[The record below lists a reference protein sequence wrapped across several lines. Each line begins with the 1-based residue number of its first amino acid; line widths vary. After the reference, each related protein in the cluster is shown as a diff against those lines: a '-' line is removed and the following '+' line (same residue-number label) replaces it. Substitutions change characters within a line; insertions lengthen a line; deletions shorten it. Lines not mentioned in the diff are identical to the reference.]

1 MPKLVVNSG
10 TGRGREFELKPG
22 INSLGRA
29 FNCDFRL
36 DDPSVSGAHAQ
47 IVVDSFSVTVKDLHS
62 TNGTFINRSQIRE
75 GFLQPGQVLSL
86 GGVEMAFVADA
97 AAESAVPSG
106 GIARTVALPQVGGIK
121 IARPGAPTTPAGTPT
136 GAAASPAPV
145 AGGGFRMPANYPAPF
160 MPAPS
165 LTTAPTTMAG
175 AAQPRQQ
182 QQQQEPAP
190 VPQVSVEARTWKHV
204 EVARPEIVSALRCFG
219 FGAGAAM
226 LSAAIWIAVAGMS
239 GMNLVPYAAGVTG
252 LICGLAMRVA
262 SRNRP
267 GAAFSLLAAGF
278 GFLGM
283 FMGET
288 GQVFVLQSISFRDYN
303 LIGLGAGLALAFL
316 VGGVGSARKAAGRA
330 QFA

>member
-10 TGRGREFELKPG
+10 PARGREFELKPG
-22 INSLGRA
+22 VNSFGRA
-29 FNCDFRL
+29 FNSDFRL

-47 IVVDSFSVTVKDLHS
+47 IVVDTFSVTVKDLHS

-75 GFLQPGQVLSL
+75 GFLQSGQIISL
-86 GGVEMAFVADA
+86 GGVEMVYVSDLAADNA
-97 AAESAVPSG
+97 MPSG

-121 IARPGAPTTPAGTPT
+121 IARPGASATPAG
-136 GAAASPAPV
+136 GAAMPAPV
-145 AGGGFRMPANYPAPF
+145 GGGGFRLPANYPAPF

-165 LTTAPTTMAG
+165 LTTAPTAAG
-175 AAQPRQQ
+175 VM

-190 VPQVSVEARTWKHV
+190 MPQVSVEARTWKHV
-204 EVARPEIVSALRCFG
+204 EVARPDVISALRCFG
-219 FGAGAAM
+219 FGAGAAV
-226 LSAAIWIAVAGMS
+226 LSAAIWIAVAEMS
-239 GMNLVPYAAGVTG
+239 GKNLAPYAAGVTG

-278 GFLGM
+278 GLLAM
-283 FMGET
+283 FAGET
-288 GQVFVLQSISFRDYN
+288 GQVFVLQTISFRDYN
-303 LIGLGAGLALAFL
+303 LIGLGVGLALAFL
-316 VGGVGSARKAAGRA
+316 VGGAGSTKKAAGRA

>member
-1 MPKLVVNSG
+1 MAKLVVSSG
-10 TGRGREFELKPG
+10 PARGREFELKPG

-47 IVVDSFSVTVKDLHS
+47 IVVDAFSVTVKDLHS

-75 GFLQPGQVLSL
+75 GFLQPGQVVSL
-86 GGVEMAFVADA
+86 GGVEMIYVADT
-97 AAESAVPSG
+97 AAESSMPSG

-121 IARPGAPTTPAGTPT
+121 IARPGAPVTPT
-136 GAAASPAPV
+136 GAGATPAPV
-145 AGGGFRMPANYPAPF
+145 GGGGFRTPANYPAPF

-165 LTTAPTTMAG
+165 LTTAPTAMA
-175 AAQPRQQ
+175 QQ
-182 QQQQEPAP
+182 QQQQEAAP
-190 VPQVSVEARTWKHV
+190 MPQVSVEARTWKNV

-219 FGAGAAM
+219 FGAGAAV
-226 LSAAIWIAVAGMS
+226 LSAAIWITAAGMS
-239 GMNLVPYAAGVTG
+239 GMNLAPYAAGVTG
-252 LICGLAMRVA
+252 LICGLAMRIA

-278 GFLGM
+278 GLLAM
-283 FMGET
+283 FAGET

-316 VGGVGSARKAAGRA
+316 LGGVGSTRKAAGRA

>member
-1 MPKLVVNSG
+1 MAKLVVNSG
-10 TGRGREFELKPG
+10 PARGREFELKPG
-22 INSLGRA
+22 VNSLGRA

-47 IVVDSFSVTVKDLHS
+47 IVVDTFSVTVKDLHS

-75 GFLQPGQVLSL
+75 GFLQPGQIISL
-86 GGVEMAFVADA
+86 GGVEMIYVSDSAADNA
-97 AAESAVPSG
+97 MPSG

-121 IARPGAPTTPAGTPT
+121 IARPGASATPT
-136 GAAASPAPV
+136 GAAAMPAPV
-145 AGGGFRMPANYPAPF
+145 AGGGFRPPVNYPAPF

-165 LTTAPTTMAG
+165 LTTAPTAMAG
-175 AAQPRQQ
+175 ATQ
-182 QQQQEPAP
+182 QQQQEAAP
-190 VPQVSVEARTWKHV
+190 MPQVSVEARTWKHV
-204 EVARPEIVSALRCFG
+204 EVARPENVGALRCFG
-219 FGAGAAM
+219 FGAGAAV
-226 LSAAIWIAVAGMS
+226 LSAAIWIAMAEMS
-239 GMNLVPYAAGVTG
+239 GKNLAPYAAGVTG

-278 GFLGM
+278 GLLAM

-303 LIGLGAGLALAFL
+303 LIGLGVGLALAFL
-316 VGGVGSARKAAGRA
+316 VGGAGSAKKAAGRA

>member
-75 GFLQPGQVLSL
+75 GFLQPGQVISL
-86 GGVEMAFVADA
+86 GGVEMIFVADTA
-97 AAESAVPSG
+97 ADNAMPSG

-121 IARPGAPTTPAGTPT
+121 IARPGAPATPT
-136 GAAASPAPV
+136 GAAATAAPV
-145 AGGGFRMPANYPAPF
+145 AGGGFRPPVNYPAPF

-165 LTTAPTTMAG
+165 LTTTPTAMPG
-175 AAQPRQQ
+175 AAQQH
-182 QQQQEPAP
+182 QQQEPASM
-190 VPQVSVEARTWKHV
+190 PQVSVEARTWKHV

-219 FGAGAAM
+219 FGAGAAV
-226 LSAAIWIAVAGMS
+226 LSAAIWITVAGMS
-239 GMNLVPYAAGVTG
+239 GINLAPYAAGVAG

-267 GAAFSLLAAGF
+267 GEAFSLLAAGF
-278 GFLGM
+278 GLLAM
-283 FMGET
+283 FAGEA
-288 GQVFVLQSISFRDYN
+288 GQVFVLQTISFRDYN
-303 LIGLGAGLALAFL
+303 LIGLGIGLALAFL
-316 VGGVGSARKAAGRA
+316 VGGVGASKKAAGRA

>member
-1 MPKLVVNSG
+1 MAKLVVNSG

-75 GFLQPGQVLSL
+75 GFLQPGQVVSL
-86 GGVEMAFVADA
+86 GGVEMIYVADT
-97 AAESAVPSG
+97 AAESSMPSG

-121 IARPGAPTTPAGTPT
+121 IARPGAPATPSGAGAT
-136 GAAASPAPV
+136 PAPV
-145 AGGGFRMPANYPAPF
+145 AGGGFRPPVNYPAPF

-165 LTTAPTTMAG
+165 LTTVPT
-175 AAQPRQQ
+175 QQ
-182 QQQQEPAP
+182 QQQQEPAL

-204 EVARPEIVSALRCFG
+204 EVARPEIASALRCFG
-219 FGAGAAM
+219 FGAGAAV
-226 LSAAIWIAVAGMS
+226 LSAAIWITAAGMS
-239 GMNLVPYAAGVTG
+239 GMNLAPYAAGVTG

-267 GAAFSLLAAGF
+267 DAAFSLLAAGF
-278 GFLGM
+278 GLLAM
-283 FMGET
+283 FAGET

-303 LIGLGAGLALAFL
+303 LIGLGVGLALAFL
-316 VGGVGSARKAAGRA
+316 FGGVGSTRKAAGRA

>member
-1 MPKLVVNSG
+1 MPKLVVNTGS
-10 TGRGREFELKPG
+10 GRGREFELKPG
-22 INSLGRA
+22 VNSLGRA
-29 FNCDFRL
+29 FNSDFRL

-97 AAESAVPSG
+97 VAENSVPSG
-106 GIARTVALPQVGGIK
+106 GIARTVALPQIGGIK
-121 IARPGAPTTPAGTPT
+121 IARPGAPTGTPT
-136 GAAASPAPV
+136 GAGATAAPV
-145 AGGGFRMPANYPAPF
+145 GGGGFRLPANYPAPF

-165 LTTAPTTMAG
+165 LSTAVPG
-175 AAQPRQQ
+175 AAQQ
-182 QQQQEPAP
+182 QQQQPEPAP
-190 VPQVSVEARTWKHV
+190 MPQVSVEARTWKHV
-204 EVARPEIVSALRCFG
+204 EVARPEVVSALRCFG
-219 FGAGAAM
+219 FGAGAAV
-226 LSAAIWIAVAGMS
+226 LSAAIWITVAGVS
-239 GMNLVPYAAGVTG
+239 GINLAPYAAGVTG

-278 GFLGM
+278 GLLAM
-283 FMGET
+283 FAGET
-288 GQVFVLQSISFRDYN
+288 GQVFVLQSVSFRDYN
-303 LIGLGAGLALAFL
+303 LIGLGVGLALAFL
-316 VGGVGSARKAAGRA
+316 VGGLGRAKKAAGRA

>member
-10 TGRGREFELKPG
+10 AGRGREFELKPG
-22 INSLGRA
+22 VNSFGRA

-36 DDPSVSGAHAQ
+36 DDASVSGSHAQ

-86 GGVEMAFVADA
+86 GGVEMTFVADA
-97 AAESAVPSG
+97 AAENAMSSG

-121 IARPGAPTTPAGTPT
+121 IARPGAPTTPVGTPT
-136 GAAASPAPV
+136 GAAPAPV
-145 AGGGFRMPANYPAPF
+145 AGGGFRLPANYPAPF

-165 LTTAPTTMAG
+165 LTTIPTTPAS
-175 AAQPRQQ
+175 AAQQRQQ
-182 QQQQEPAP
+182 QDEPSP

-204 EVARPEIVSALRCFG
+204 EVARPEIISALRCFG
-219 FGAGAAM
+219 FGAGAAA
-226 LSAAIWIAVAGMS
+226 LSAIIWIAVAGMS
-239 GMNLVPYAAGVTG
+239 GINLAPYAAGVTG
-252 LICGLAMRVA
+252 LICGLAMRMA

-267 GAAFSLLAAGF
+267 GAVFSLLAAGF
-278 GFLGM
+278 GLLGM

-303 LIGLGAGLALAFL
+303 LLGLGVGLALAFL

>member
-1 MPKLVVNSG
+1 MAKLVVNSG
-10 TGRGREFELKPG
+10 PARGREFELKPG
-22 INSLGRA
+22 VNSLGRA

-47 IVVDSFSVTVKDLHS
+47 IVVDTFSVTVKDLHS

-75 GFLQPGQVLSL
+75 GFLQPGQIISL
-86 GGVEMAFVADA
+86 GGVEMIYVSDSAADNA
-97 AAESAVPSG
+97 MPSG

-121 IARPGAPTTPAGTPT
+121 IARPGAPAAPA
-136 GAAASPAPV
+136 GAAAIPAP
-145 AGGGFRMPANYPAPF
+145 AGGGGFRPPVNYPAPF

-165 LTTAPTTMAG
+165 LTTTPTAIPG
-175 AAQPRQQ
+175 AMQQQ

-204 EVARPEIVSALRCFG
+204 EVARPEIVGALRCFG
-219 FGAGAAM
+219 FGAGAAV
-226 LSAAIWIAVAGMS
+226 LSAAFWITAAGMS
-239 GMNLVPYAAGVTG
+239 GMNLAPYAAGVTG
-252 LICGLAMRVA
+252 LICGLAMRVG

-278 GFLGM
+278 GLLAM

-288 GQVFVLQSISFRDYN
+288 GQVFVLQTVSFRDYN
-303 LIGLGAGLALAFL
+303 LVGLGAGLALAFL
-316 VGGVGSARKAAGRA
+316 VGGVGASRKAAGRA